1 MQTLDDM
8 LQSEHDNSDNIAIHD
23 NINNTSQ
30 NIDIE
35 LAGMTAEM
43 ELLRQLTTSDHDDVI
58 MSSSLLLTRK
68 LIHGLQGHLS
78 SQMCCYQVTVS

>member
-8 LQSEHDNSDNIAIHD
+8 LQSGHDNSDNIAIHD

-35 LAGMTAEM
+35 LTADKE
-43 ELLRQLTTSDHDDVI
+43 QL
-58 MSSSLLLTRK
+58 
-68 LIHGLQGHLS
+68 GHS
-78 SQMCCYQVTVS
+78 CDS

>member
-35 LAGMTAEM
+35 LAGMTAD
-43 ELLRQLTTSDHDDVI
+43 S
-58 MSSSLLLTRK
+58 
-68 LIHGLQGHLS
+68 
-78 SQMCCYQVTVS
+78 